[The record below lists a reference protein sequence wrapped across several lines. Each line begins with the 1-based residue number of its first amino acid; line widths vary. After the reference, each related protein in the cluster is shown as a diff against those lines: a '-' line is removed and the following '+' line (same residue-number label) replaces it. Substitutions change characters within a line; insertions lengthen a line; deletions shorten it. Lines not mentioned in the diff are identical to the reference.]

1 MKYGYE
7 GANLGE
13 LIQNYKIFNNK
24 LIVTFLD
31 NSICEKPLTKE
42 NEIELLNK
50 MLEQAQSRSESSA
63 LHNAKSQLQ
72 LTCCLSILSMTSV
85 ILNSKNVYDFSIKD
99 YGDFITYFSFL
110 LTIIPGF
117 IFIDNVPRY
126 KSKYAE
132 IKELEK
138 YAIYLSIRTKLNNIT
153 DYRLFNGVKSQEI
166 LLNINTLDNYSL
178 KDIRRIRD
186 NLKNIEKNANNPI
199 RRTKKIGK

>member
-1 MKYGYE
+1 M
-7 GANLGE
+7 A
-13 LIQNYKIFNNK
+13 
-24 LIVTFLD
+24 
-31 NSICEKPLTKE
+31 
-42 NEIELLNK
+42 
-50 MLEQAQSRSESSA
+50 
-63 LHNAKSQLQ
+63 
-72 LTCCLSILSMTSV
+72 SV

-99 YGDFITYFSFL
+99 YGDFIIYFSFL

-138 YAIYLSIRTKLNNIT
+138 YAIYLSIRAKLNNIT

-178 KDIRRIRD
+178 KDIRRIRN

-199 RRTKKIGK
+199 RKTKKIGK